1 MFMINILNLITRK
14 KFILSTFA
22 LTMLDTTNDNENN
35 IDKLI
40 FRKENNLYFSGPLTD
55 ESCFNLKIN
64 LQDMVD
70 NNYKNDEINFYIQT
84 NGGSVL
90 STFPV
95 SDFIKNSS
103 IPINTY
109 IDGYCASAGTLLSI
123 VGKKRYM
130 TKHSL
135 YLIHSLRMDPGYS
148 NFNGIE
154 DSYINAKTIMNKI
167 KEIYNE
173 NSNLSD
179 EELDYYFNHDIW
191 IDAEKC
197 LEHSIIDEII

>member
-1 MFMINILNLITRK
+1 MINILNLITRK
-14 KFILSTFA
+14 LILSTFA

-40 FRKENNLYFSGPLTD
+40 FRKENNLYFSGPFTD

-64 LQDMVD
+64 LQDMAD

-103 IPINTY
+103 Y
-109 IDGYCASAGTLLSI
+109 Q
-123 VGKKRYM
+123 
-130 TKHSL
+130 
-135 YLIHSLRMDPGYS
+135 LIH
-148 NFNGIE
+148 I
-154 DSYINAKTIMNKI
+154 
-167 KEIYNE
+167 
-173 NSNLSD
+173 
-179 EELDYYFNHDIW
+179 
-191 IDAEKC
+191 
-197 LEHSIIDEII
+197 

>member
-1 MFMINILNLITRK
+1 MFIINILNLINRK
-14 KFILSTFA
+14 KVALSTMA
-22 LTMLDTTNDNENN
+22 LTMLDTNDNT
-35 IDKLI
+35 DKLI
-40 FRKENNLYFSGPLTD
+40 FRKDNNLYFSGSLTD

-64 LQDMVD
+64 LQDMIE
-70 NNYKNDEINFYIQT
+70 NYKTDEINFYIQT

-95 SDFIKNSS
+95 SDLIKNSS
-103 IPINTY
+103 TPINTY
-109 IDGYCASAGTLLSI
+109 VDGYCASAGTLLSI
-123 VGKKRYM
+123 VGKNRYM
-130 TKHSL
+130 SKHSL

-148 NFNGIE
+148 NFNEIE

-179 EELDYYFNHDIW
+179 DELDYYFNHDIW
-191 IDAEKC
+191 IDAYKC